1 MTPTPPANRAEAAR
15 FARFC
20 LVGVSNTLLT
30 LATFTLLT
38 AAGVPAAP
46 ASALGFAVGAIN
58 GYVLNRSW
66 TFRSRRRGVGTVT
79 R

>member
-30 LATFTLLT
+30 LATFTLL
-38 AAGVPAAP
+38 VPAAP